1 MSHNLRIP
9 RFIAFSR
16 LFQSDVKVK
25 ILLNSRHV
33 LLFYVSAPC
42 LLLIT
47 YSFFGKWKVLRWY
60 AYQVRMI
67 NISFLVTN
75 FELLKVFLPAETLIK
90 DWFWV
95 GFFFG
100 LNSPKCGLIKFC
112 NFIKLLPVIQYK
124 LMHYV
129 WHCFEFSLKNHEN
142 LVKAN
147 LCNGAVSRGF
157 FYVLRCPR
165 SYTPHFYQFKEVGP
179 F

>member
-1 MSHNLRIP
+1 MHNLVLINSYKSFLQKFSIAPQLKNYPLLPFQSSEYIFKEKNMSHNLRIP

-25 ILLNSRHV
+25 ILLNLRHV

-47 YSFFGKWKVLRWY
+47 YSFFCKWKVLRWY

-95 GFFFG
+95 GFFW
-100 LNSPKCGLIKFC
+100 LE
-112 NFIKLLPVIQYK
+112 LPQ
-124 LMHYV
+124 M
-129 WHCFEFSLKNHEN
+129 
-142 LVKAN
+142 
-147 LCNGAVSRGF
+147 
-157 FYVLRCPR
+157 R
-165 SYTPHFYQFKEVGP
+165 SYKIL
-179 F
+179 